1 MAFPRLLTVL
11 LAAYISVAGCSD
23 PAAPTVES
31 VAGSYTATSF
41 QAEGTDVLAA
51 GGSLALVL
59 TSTGQM
65 TGQFLLPAS
74 VGGPLD
80 SDMAGT
86 YELDGNRILIEQEA
100 DTFVRDAEWRWDD
113 GVLTGSYGTGPKAV
127 TIRMM
132 R

>member
-11 LAAYISVAGCSD
+11 LAACISAAGCSD

-31 VAGSYTATSF
+31 VAGSYTAASF

-51 GGSLALVL
+51 GGSLTLVL
-59 TSTGQM
+59 TPTGQL

-80 SDMAGT
+80 ADMAGT

-113 GVLTGSYGTGPKAV
+113 GVLTGSYGTGANAV